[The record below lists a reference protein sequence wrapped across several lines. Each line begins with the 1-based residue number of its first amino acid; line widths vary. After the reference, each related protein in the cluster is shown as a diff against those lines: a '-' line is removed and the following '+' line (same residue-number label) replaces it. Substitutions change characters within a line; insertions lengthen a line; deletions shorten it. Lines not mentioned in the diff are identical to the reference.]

1 MAAVF
6 LIGRFLLGGYLLYNG
21 INHFLNVRMMSQF
34 AAMKGVPAPEAA
46 VMGAGVLLL
55 VGGVSF
61 LLGLYPKVGIAAM
74 VLFFIGVTPMMHNF
88 WAATTPQQQMGDMAH
103 FMKNFGLMGATMMLA
118 AIPEPWPYSV
128 GVTRR
133 IGIRS

>member
-1 MAAVF
+1 MAALF
-6 LIGRFLLGGYLLYNG
+6 LIGRFLLGGYFLYNG
-21 INHFLNVRMMSQF
+21 INHFFNVRMMSQF
-34 AAMKGVPAPEAA
+34 AAMKGVPAPEVA

-88 WAATTPQQQMGDMAH
+88 WAATNPQQQMGDMAH